1 MKGHSEICSRCC
13 TRIKGLSV
21 WYGSR
26 VALRD
31 VNLHFHC
38 GELTA
43 VVGPNGAGK
52 TTLFRAIL
60 GEVPYSGS
68 VEFLAADESR
78 KPNIGYVPQRVVFDR
93 QEPVS
98 ALDIL
103 AVSLTRRPA
112 WFRVG
117 PGVRD
122 RARAALAIVKGEHLL
137 DRPVGGLSGGELQR
151 LLLAMAM
158 TPVPQLLL
166 LDEPVAG
173 MDAEGLR
180 LFYQIV
186 CDLRREHDISILM
199 VTHDVAGIAPH
210 ASRLV
215 VLNQSVLADGPPDL
229 VLADSRVRRA
239 AGAGLWNLARIPEM
253 LKADDFEDRHDG
265 TLV

>member
-1 MKGHSEICSRCC
+1 MKGHSEICRRCC
-13 TRIKGLSV
+13 TRIQGMSV
-21 WYGSR
+21 QYGSR

-43 VVGPNGAGK
+43 VIGPNGAGK

-68 VEFLAADESR
+68 VEFFASAEAR
-78 KPNIGYVPQRVVFDR
+78 TPNVGYVPQRVVFDR

-98 ALDIL
+98 VLDIL
-103 AVSLTRRPA
+103 AVAFTRRPA
-112 WFRVG
+112 WLRVG
-117 PGVRD
+117 RGVRSQ
-122 RARAALAIVKGEHLL
+122 ALAALGVVKGEHLL

-151 LLLAMAM
+151 VLLAMAM

-180 LFYQIV
+180 VFYQIV
-186 CDLRREHDISILM
+186 CDLRRSHDISILM

-210 ASRLV
+210 ANRIV
-215 VLNQSVLADGPPDL
+215 VLNQTVLADGPPDR
-229 VLADSRVRRA
+229 VLADSSVRRA
-239 AGAGLWNLARIPEM
+239 AGTGLWNLALIPDA
-253 LKADDFEDRHDG
+253 LKAEDFKDQHDG

>member
-1 MKGHSEICSRCC
+1 VKGHSEICRRCC
-13 TRIKGLSV
+13 TRIQGLSV
-21 WYGSR
+21 RYGAR

-60 GEVPYSGS
+60 GEVPHSGS
-68 VEFLAADESR
+68 VEFIASDEKR
-78 KPNIGYVPQRVVFDR
+78 KPNVGYVPQRVVFDR
-93 QEPVS
+93 HEPVS
-98 ALDIL
+98 VLDLL

-117 PGVRD
+117 RSVRD
-122 RARAALAIVKGEHLL
+122 RALAALAVVQGTHLV

-180 LFYQIV
+180 MFYQIV
-186 CDLRREHDISILM
+186 CDLRREHDMSILM
-199 VTHDVAGIAPH
+199 VTHDVAAIAPH
-210 ASRLV
+210 ADRLV
-215 VLNQSVLADGPPDL
+215 VLNQTVLADGPPDR
-229 VLADSRVRRA
+229 VLADSAVRRE
-239 AGAGLWNLARIPEM
+239 AGAGLWNLARIPEA
-253 LKADDFEDRHDG
+253 LKAEDFKDRHDG
-265 TLV
+265 SLV